1 MISYQQLYQFI
12 GLHFIATIIIVA
24 LMSAFRKLRRY
35 SIVPVIVCWVAFSW
49 YYQIQISGRLPNDL
63 YKNHLLLQWF
73 LTIVYGFGVYLSTVI
88 MFPLA
93 GIVIYQILTRE
104 ESSKKYAVNRS
115 PLPLWL
121 AGLLAGIVS
130 AYLLMT
136 SAVPPLNRIL
146 DYFTYLIYGILFSN
160 KVSLPAYYIPV
171 AGIAAGTLVTAIFSS
186 LYSHSKVPF
195 IWFAVMVLVP
205 PLTAV
210 LTPLVDL
217 LGSFLVIILAFA
229 AYLMR
234 DEFLGY
240 KKRPVWL
247 LIVLALL
254 TGTLSGIYFYVNGL
268 VVMNGAEY
276 LTIVGGI
283 ASGIMILFM
292 TFQTYQCTANKYRAL
307 YFLACIPFIT
317 PGFTSAIAFIICLI
331 GSVIVLVL
339 GLSSNH
345 DSEPGERTP
354 MRTSDGDYVYQR
366 GNGRITFSERG
377 QIVDAMEDGSAMD
390 TYYTMDGRK
399 YERHG
404 ATLRR
409 VK

>member
-1 MISYQQLYQFI
+1 MVAYQQLYMFV
-12 GLHFIATIIIVA
+12 GLNFLVIIIGAAVLSA
-24 LMSAFRKLRRY
+24 LGKLKEFLG
-35 SIVPVIVCWVAFSW
+35 ILVFVCWVAFSW
-49 YYQIQISGRLPNDL
+49 FYQIRISGHLPNDL
-63 YKNHLLLQWF
+63 YDKHLLLYWF
-73 LTIVYGFGVYLSTVI
+73 VTIAYSFGVYISTVGI
-88 MFPLA
+88 FPIA
-93 GIVIYQILTRE
+93 GISIYLILTRE
-104 ESSKKYAVNRS
+104 ESSKKYGINRS

-121 AGLLAGIVS
+121 AGLLVGIIS
-130 AYLLMT
+130 TYLLRT
-136 SAVPPLNRIL
+136 SAVPLLNRIL
-146 DYFTYLIYGILFSN
+146 DYFTYLIYGVLFSN

-186 LYSHSKVPF
+186 FYSHSKVPF

-210 LTPLVDL
+210 LTPFVDL

-240 KKRPVWL
+240 KKRPVWPL
-247 LIVLALL
+247 VTLALL
-254 TGTLSGIYFYVNGL
+254 AGILSGIYFYVNGL

-283 ASGIMILFM
+283 ASGVMILFM
-292 TFQTYQCTANKYRAL
+292 TFQTYQCTSNKYRAL

-345 DSEPGERTP
+345 DGEPGERLT
-354 MRTSDGDYVYQR
+354 MRTSDGDYIYQS
-366 GNGRITFSERG
+366 GNGRISFSERG
-377 QIVDAMEDGSAMD
+377 QIVDAMEDGTAMD